1 MALHSPSSKVGI
13 VAAQGVAAI
22 ANVELPVGQW
32 PELIEIL
39 LGFVN
44 NAANTPLR
52 IATLNAIGYICESI
66 VRSFFHQR
74 SIGVG
79 PDRLIFSIDFCAVSR
94 TLTFWPFA
102 QMRF

>member
-1 MALHSPSSKVGI
+1 MALHSPISKVGV

-22 ANVELPVGQW
+22 ANVELPVAQW

-44 NAANTPLR
+44 NATNTPLR

-66 VRSFFHQR
+66 VRTFSFDG
-74 SIGVG
+74 SIGAG
-79 PDRLIFSIDFCAVSR
+79 PDLLIFSIDFCGFSR
-94 TLTFWPFA
+94 TLTSWLFV